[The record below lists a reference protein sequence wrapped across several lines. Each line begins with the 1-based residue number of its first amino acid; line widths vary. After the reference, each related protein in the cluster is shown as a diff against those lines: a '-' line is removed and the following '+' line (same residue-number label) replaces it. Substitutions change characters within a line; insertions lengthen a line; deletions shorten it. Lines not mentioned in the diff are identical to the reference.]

1 MYDEK
6 YETSILGVV
15 ERLEK
20 GSPEVETQAE
30 RVASVMP
37 SQGVARTKVI
47 ADVNLDKREAISHGQ
62 GNIILLAEVFDVE
75 EEDFSILGLD
85 GLPKDASVGADKEE
99 QLGTSHAQDKENPGQ
114 GLPQEQ
120 QSSTSVGSSSIS
132 FLAVSAGKEDKAS
145 HPPSGKYR
153 A

>member
-1 MYDEK
+1 MYEK
-6 YETSILGVV
+6 YGTSILGVV

-20 GSPEVETQAE
+20 GSPEVETQAV

-47 ADVNLDKREAISHGQ
+47 VDVNLDKREAISHGQ
-62 GNIILLAEVFDVE
+62 GNILLAEVFDVE

>member
-1 MYDEK
+1 MYEK

-20 GSPEVETQAE
+20 GSPEVETQAV

-99 QLGTSHAQDKENPGQ
+99 QLGTSHAQDKEYPGQ

-120 QSSTSVGSSSIS
+120 QVGSSSIS

>member
-1 MYDEK
+1 MRNMRLLY
-6 YETSILGVV
+6 V
-15 ERLEK
+15 EQLEK
-20 GSPEVETQAE
+20 GSPEVETQAV

-47 ADVNLDKREAISHGQ
+47 VDVTLDKRQAISHGQ
-62 GNIILLAEVFDVE
+62 GNILLAEVFDVE

-99 QLGTSHAQDKENPGQ
+99 QVGTSHAQDKENPGQ

>member
-1 MYDEK
+1 M
-6 YETSILGVV
+6 V

-20 GSPEVETQAE
+20 GSPEVETQAV

-37 SQGVARTKVI
+37 SQGVARIKVI
-47 ADVNLDKREAISHGQ
+47 VDVNLDKREAISHGQ
-62 GNIILLAEVFDVE
+62 GNILLAEVFDVE
-75 EEDFSILGLD
+75 EKDFSILGLLVD

-99 QLGTSHAQDKENPGQ
+99 QVGTSHAQGKENPGQ

-132 FLAVSAGKEDKAS
+132 FLAISAGKEDKAS

>member
-1 MYDEK
+1 MRNMRLLY
-6 YETSILGVV
+6 V
-15 ERLEK
+15 EQLEK
-20 GSPEVETQAE
+20 GS
-30 RVASVMP
+30 
-37 SQGVARTKVI
+37 
-47 ADVNLDKREAISHGQ
+47 
-62 GNIILLAEVFDVE
+62 

-85 GLPKDASVGADKEE
+85 GLPKDASVGADKE
-99 QLGTSHAQDKENPGQ
+99 NPGQ

-120 QSSTSVGSSSIS
+120 QSSTSVGVGSSSIS